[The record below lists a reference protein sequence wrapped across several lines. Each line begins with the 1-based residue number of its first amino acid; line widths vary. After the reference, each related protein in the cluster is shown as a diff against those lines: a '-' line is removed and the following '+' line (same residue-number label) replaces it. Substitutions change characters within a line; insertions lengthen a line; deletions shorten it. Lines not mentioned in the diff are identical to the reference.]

1 MENFLRDFANVGRHS
16 FLFSRKRNAELEHKT
31 YIRRMRFDGQ
41 RIGVIGIND
50 FGLKILK
57 LWKQKYRRSFWLI
70 GYDNNTMKAKS
81 LWAQSNLMSDFGED
95 IPRFIDKVKSPYCND
110 KGDDRKQSGIFIIC
124 ADTDEEY
131 DNYLK
136 ELRNPIDLDY
146 TGIEETTPFGLQPGD
161 IVINCLGKKIVLI
174 QNDDLDIVY
183 SFDFLNFITNS

>member
-1 MENFLRDFANVGRHS
+1 MMNGLEIYQKVYTAEQCNQLIK
-16 FLFSRKRNAELEHKT
+16 LFG
-31 YIRRMRFDGQ
+31 D
-41 RIGVIGIND
+41 
-50 FGLKILK
+50 
-57 LWKQKYRRSFWLI
+57 
-70 GYDNNTMKAKS
+70 
-81 LWAQSNLMSDFGED
+81 
-95 IPRFIDKVKSPYCND
+95 
-110 KGDDRKQSGIFIIC
+110 DDRKQSGIFIIC